1 VTNRASDQNKKDHVV
16 MPRGLVIFIMIAL
29 VVLGLAVAGYA
40 FSIRDHISTSETV
53 VTTQAGHSKVTVT
66 TKTPPS
72 DTLLA
77 SLIGAATLLVLA
89 GAFYPR
95 IRNLP
100 IPGTNSS
107 VQVAPVDLTNDAI
120 TAAADAVDREL
131 NRTQRDL
138 STSQVVAATLIAA
151 RIGSVVVGTSA
162 KIVTGA
168 QRVDVPPPQH
178 LAQGQEA
185 WDQIAGL
192 ALAQLDSPPPPAPPP
207 G

>member
-1 VTNRASDQNKKDHVV
+1 MTKDHVV

-89 GAFYPR
+89 GAFYPAYSEPPNPR
-95 IRNLP
+95 HKFL
-100 IPGTNSS
+100 GTGRPCRPH
-107 VQVAPVDLTNDAI
+107 Q
-120 TAAADAVDREL
+120 
-131 NRTQRDL
+131 
-138 STSQVVAATLIAA
+138 
-151 RIGSVVVGTSA
+151 
-162 KIVTGA
+162 
-168 QRVDVPPPQH
+168 
-178 LAQGQEA
+178 
-185 WDQIAGL
+185 
-192 ALAQLDSPPPPAPPP
+192 
-207 G
+207 